1 MDFMITQMLSLEPH
15 GIKPKKCHYTVIG
28 NKNSSYKIMLKNNEI
43 TSSIEKKLL
52 SILLDS

>member
-43 TSSIEKKLL
+43 TSSIGKKLL